1 MAQRNIM
8 CAWSPCCKTIL
19 AKEDDGEWFEEL
31 PQKKKKKRSTK
42 KKKNGTSSTTTQSN
56 KAKAKAKAKA
66 KTNWGRVQAHV
77 DTESAVKKE
86 VSIRWSDVL
95 DKAKVDDALSRSHS
109 APIRDTETGS
119 ILKKKRYKSTYGD
132 SNNTSS
138 LMVSAH
144 FTPNSNR
151 K

>member
-19 AKEDDGEWFEEL
+19 AKEDDGEWFEEI
-31 PQKKKKKRSTK
+31 PQKKKKKKRSTK
-42 KKKNGTSSTTTQSN
+42 KKKNGNRNTTTKSN
-56 KAKAKAKAKA
+56 KAKA
-66 KTNWGRVQAHV
+66 NWDRVQAHV
-77 DTESAVKKE
+77 DTESEVKRE

-132 SNNTSS
+132 SNNTRS
-138 LMVSAH
+138 LMVSVN
-144 FTPNSNR
+144 FTPNNNC